1 MAFKKRMGL
10 GKAIESDLEI
20 LPLMNLFV
28 VLIPMLLLSAV
39 FLEMSVIRMNLPPEV
54 AADEAQDDSGAEES
68 LLLAVTIRDDA
79 FVVEGRGIETIV
91 IAREKTRPVA
101 RGGTPA
107 AEDGSPVDGAS
118 FAGSPVDD
126 IAPPGAAARLQ
137 ELLAEIAAAH
147 PENEEAMVIARK
159 QTRYDDIVVVMDAV
173 RDAGMPQ
180 ISLLGTDN

>member
-10 GKAIESDLEI
+10 GNSIESDLEI

-79 FVVEGRGIETIV
+79 FVVEGRGIETMV
-91 IAREKTRPVA
+91 IAREKRQPVA
-101 RGGTPA
+101 QGGAPA
-107 AEDGSPVDGAS
+107 TRDGAPVDEAV
-118 FAGSPVDD
+118 A
-126 IAPPGAAARLQ
+126 PGAAARLQ
-137 ELLAEIAAAH
+137 ELLAEIVAAH

-180 ISLLGTDN
+180 ISLLGADN

>member
-10 GKAIESDLEI
+10 GNAIESDLEI

-39 FLEMSVIRMNLPPEV
+39 FLEISVIRMNLPPEV
-54 AADEAQDDSGAEES
+54 AAEDAQDNSGAKES

-79 FVVEGRGIETIV
+79 FVVEGRGIETAV
-91 IAREKTRPVA
+91 IARETAKA
-101 RGGTPA
+101 DAGGVVPA
-107 AEDGSPVDGAS
+107 AEDG
-118 FAGSPVDD
+118 
-126 IAPPGAAARLQ
+126 APSAETRLQ
-137 ELLAEIAAAH
+137 ELLAGIAAAH

-159 QTRYDDIVVVMDAV
+159 QTRYDDIVGVMDAV

-180 ISLLGTDN
+180 ISLLGAGN

>member
-54 AADEAQDDSGAEES
+54 AADEAQDNAGAKES

-79 FVVEGRGIETIV
+79 FVIEGRGIDKMV
-91 IAREKTRPVA
+91 VARERTNAVVS
-101 RGGTPA
+101 
-107 AEDGSPVDGAS
+107 EDGMMGTEGETVSAAS
-118 FAGSPVDD
+118 
-126 IAPPGAAARLQ
+126 RLQ
-137 ELLAEIAAAH
+137 ELLAGIAAAH

-180 ISLLGTDN
+180 ISLLGADN